1 MPSGAN
7 GPAVYEPSHHG
18 PKIVNCNKDALVWTV
33 PQQTKK
39 QNPQR
44 KIDKSEIDTLL
55 SELNALVG
63 LETVKKDVH
72 GLIHMQE
79 AQRKRRQ
86 RGMKT
91 VATSNHLV
99 FYGNPGT
106 GKTTVARLLAKIYFN
121 MGILANDNV
130 VEVDRSGLVAGYVGQ
145 TAIKVQEVVQKAMGG
160 ILFIDEAYTL
170 ARSDKQGDFGQE
182 AIDTLLKAME
192 DNRDKFIVI
201 VAGYPDLMKQFI
213 NSNPGLSSRFNK
225 FIHFEDYK
233 PEELIEIFCRMSQ
246 QSGYYLT
253 QEAVNLVNTILTER
267 YALRSKDFANA
278 REARNLFEKII
289 VHQATRLY
297 GNENPTDEELRL
309 LTVEDVLP
317 EMKRS

>member
-1 MPSGAN
+1 M
-7 GPAVYEPSHHG
+7 
-18 PKIVNCNKDALVWTV
+18 
-33 PQQTKK
+33 
-39 QNPQR
+39 
-44 KIDKSEIDTLL
+44 
-55 SELNALVG
+55 
-63 LETVKKDVH
+63 
-72 GLIHMQE
+72 
-79 AQRKRRQ
+79 
-86 RGMKT
+86 
-91 VATSNHLV
+91 
-99 FYGNPGT
+99 
-106 GKTTVARLLAKIYFN
+106 
-121 MGILANDNV
+121 
-130 VEVDRSGLVAGYVGQ
+130 
-145 TAIKVQEVVQKAMGG
+145 QKAMGG

-170 ARSDKQGDFGQE
+170 TRSDKQGDFGQE

-201 VAGYPDLMKQFI
+201 VAGYPDLMQQFI

-253 QEAVNLVNTILTER
+253 QEAVDLVNHILTER

-309 LTVEDVLP
+309 ITAEDVLP
-317 EMKRS
+317 EMQRR